1 MEETEQQQ
9 NATETTESEAYTTR
23 PLDKKLDILDKMFAK
38 HPRRKARYFLVV
50 GEWGPEKKTC
60 VVHIESGAWIS
71 LENSFDET
79 LERLEDKPDA
89 DAPLLSAILT
99 TRTMALENAVRMSE
113 ESAHMDEEPTP
124 FGENC
129 EANSL
134 TVIDP
139 DEVCC
144 ESKCETSCSA
154 ETP

>member
-1 MEETEQQQ
+1 MEEETQQETQVTEQEQPVQ
-9 NATETTESEAYTTR
+9 AQDEKSFTMNTHE
-23 PLDKKLDILDKMFAK
+23 KKLDILDKMFAK

-79 LERLEDKPDA
+79 LERIEDKPDS

-99 TRTMALENAVRMSE
+99 TRTMALENAINKSE
-113 ESAHMDEEPTP
+113 EPA
-124 FGENC
+124 
-129 EANSL
+129 A
-134 TVIDP
+134 DP
-139 DEVCC
+139 DEAVECELSC

-154 ETP
+154 DAP